1 MSGDA
6 NLFTGNCEGASSS
19 NCKGVPRHAS
29 EILLAVRLSF
39 LGKVM
44 CFFVCFVCVT
54 PLVTC
59 PLCFIVAS
67 VCFCFSVVA
76 AVSG

>member
-1 MSGDA
+1 MFGDA

-19 NCKGVPRHAS
+19 NCKGVPRQ
-29 EILLAVRLSF
+29 ILWAVRLS
-39 LGKVM
+39 LGGRSSV
-44 CFFVCFVCVT
+44 FFCVFCVCYTFSHLSFV
-54 PLVTC
+54 
-59 PLCFIVAS
+59 FFVAS